1 MISDNVILNWVR
13 DGPHGQ
19 FRPKMT
25 EKSQNYRIYMHSI
38 FVSASMTKFMKISVS
53 KFKFHDFHEK
63 IGEIFTQNIT

>member
-1 MISDNVILNWVR
+1 
-13 DGPHGQ
+13 
-19 FRPKMT
+19 MT